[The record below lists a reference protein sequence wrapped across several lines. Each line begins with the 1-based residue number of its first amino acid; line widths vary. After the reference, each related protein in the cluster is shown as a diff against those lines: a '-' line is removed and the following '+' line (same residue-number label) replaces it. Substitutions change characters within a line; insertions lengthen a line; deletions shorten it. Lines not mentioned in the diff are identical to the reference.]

1 MRKILVLAATV
12 LGGMAGMAGCTLT
25 EKLDV
30 EINPKPTLLLEFPD
44 DERVRTLHALVYD
57 PQGLFRNILELES
70 GVPVR
75 ASGVDTETGKRVDTL
90 LAGVPEG
97 EYRVVCY
104 ANLEQARMAELEP
117 GVSTW
122 TELAVT
128 LDPQQEYAGSDEVY
142 HSVTTHTVR
151 RGTPARACPAMV
163 PRYYQAQLT
172 LQKDEDDTA
181 PLTAYSASLEGVPAT
196 IDGEGTILGG
206 GEQGCCFV
214 PELVTDEANA
224 RRTAEFRMNRF
235 GDGDG
240 VMLVLYKD
248 GVRIARVPVIPTECG
263 VDPADPNT
271 VVLPILIEIAIDKI
285 FISIQDWNT
294 VIVQNAGVGD

>member
-1 MRKILVLAATV
+1 MRKILLLAVTV
-12 LGGMAGMAGCTLT
+12 LGGMAGWSGCTLT

-30 EINPKPTLLLEFPD
+30 EVNMKPTLLLEFPD
-44 DERVRTLHALVYD
+44 DERVRTLHAMVYD
-57 PQGLFRNILELES
+57 PQGVFQNVLELES
-70 GVPVR
+70 GVPVK
-75 ASGVDTETGKRVDTL
+75 AGGVDAETGKRVDTL

-97 EYRVVCY
+97 EYRVACY
-104 ANLEQARMAELEP
+104 ANLEQAQVARLVP
-117 GVSTW
+117 GVSKW
-122 TELAVT
+122 EELAVT
-128 LDPQQEYAGSDEVY
+128 LDPEQEYTGSDEVY
-142 HSVTTHTVR
+142 HSVTTHMVK

-163 PRYYQAQLT
+163 PKYYQVELV
-172 LQKDEDDTA
+172 LQKDEDDMV
-181 PLTAYSASLEGVPAT
+181 PLTAYSACLEGVPGT
-196 IDGEGTILGG
+196 IDGEGEILGG
-206 GEQGCCFV
+206 GEQGCCFT
-214 PELVTDEANA
+214 PELATDEEQG

-240 VMLVLYKD
+240 VMLVLYKE

-271 VVLPILIEIAIDKI
+271 VVLPIFIEIAIDKI